1 MHTTKLCGEKEFD
14 SFDSSVGGFT
24 AELLQSSL
32 QIQQCAENVWRFC
45 EYCNNGIHIRSP
57 GGSMPFVCIKM
68 VLEDTHFCFGKSP
81 KIFNELS
88 QNKLTTKCDQSR
100 IVLNL
105 LRFLCVSYSSIHCL
119 AIIVTL
125 FLSKDDDRIC
135 TSIPPLPFQLTGQRT
150 NKMTN
155 FEETLRA
162 T

>member
-88 QNKLTTKCDQSR
+88 QNKLTTKCDQGR

-105 LRFLCVSYSSIHCL
+105 LRFCVSVIHQF
-119 AIIVTL
+119 IVWL
-125 FLSKDDDRIC
+125 LSLLYYNPKTTIEYAPAFHRFHF
-135 TSIPPLPFQLTGQRT
+135 S
-150 NKMTN
+150 
-155 FEETLRA
+155 
-162 T
+162 

>member
-57 GGSMPFVCIKM
+57 GGSMPFVGIKM

-88 QNKLTTKCDQSR
+88 QNKLTTKCDQVR

-105 LRFLCVSYSSIHCL
+105 LRFCVSVIHQFIVWLLSLLYYNPKTTIEYAPAFHRFHSS
-119 AIIVTL
+119 
-125 FLSKDDDRIC
+125 
-135 TSIPPLPFQLTGQRT
+135 
-150 NKMTN
+150 
-155 FEETLRA
+155 
-162 T
+162 